1 MEKKNNSSSVP
12 ITQNLKEMQIS
23 SSYCEKLQ
31 SAYDIIE
38 KLLKTILMMSL
49 IQSNVPKHLL
59 ARLKEWQNNDD
70 PWTVICLRTEFKKII
85 TAQEIH
91 KRLKNLH
98 NDTSL
103 NNDQRHNSHQATVAF
118 RNSKRQR
125 SCIYCWIYA
134 WVLLHL
140 LQKRDV
146 CWKITL
152 LKRGEQ

>member
-1 MEKKNNSSSVP
+1 MEKKQLIISTYYAKLKRDANIIYLLRKATISIRHHRKTLENN
-12 ITQNLKEMQIS
+12 
-23 SSYCEKLQ
+23 
-31 SAYDIIE
+31 
-38 KLLKTILMMSL
+38 LMMSL
-49 IQSNVPKHLL
+49 IQSNVPKHFL

-70 PWTVICLRTEFKKII
+70 PWTVICVRTEFKKII
-85 TAQEIH
+85 TAQEIR

-103 NNDQRHNSHQATVAF
+103 NNDQRLNSHQATVAF
-118 RNSKRQR
+118 LNSKRQR

-134 WVLLHL
+134 WALLHL

-152 LKRGEQ
+152 LQRGEQ